1 MTRFGSIAKMKFRD
15 PALLPV
21 IGAYAAFVATWS
33 YVGIAKYYSLTAS
46 VYDLGISMQSAYF
59 LAGHDVSLSS
69 LLHFLMARNGL
80 AIFMIPVALT
90 ASYPLMIVI
99 QSLVVGAAVFPI
111 YGIAQLGGYRKHQ
124 SAIIGVSYLIFF
136 PLSGLL
142 WFDFHYQMFF
152 VFLFLLAY
160 YLSKKRMWKL
170 SALMF
175 VLSGL
180 SRYPFM
186 VFPFLFSII
195 IVIEI
200 AYTGFLR
207 HGRIA
212 KEELNFS
219 ILLMGV
225 SVVFLVGGYI
235 ASGNIANI
243 PLHTGTSRNPILD
256 FDTKML
262 TLLLLFAPLLF
273 APLLSHRAMIL
284 SMPFFYLLF
293 TANSGAYTYPA
304 LFHGQYTSGIVPFL
318 FVGLIEGLPRV
329 HKLLNAVRLLF
340 RKLLEHTHRLVIP
353 KNGRSRMPERHRH
366 ARMPDTKAV
375 LGVLCILAVSAI
387 FMQPYGPL
395 NYTTSNNFHIG
406 AYTDVN
412 MSVFNSLKSVLSLI
426 PSNEPHV
433 LIQNNIVEALPGP
446 IGQIMLVPQYNVGP
460 NITYGDV
467 ANNSFP
473 TLEGTVTGVTPIDYA
488 VADINDQNTLLQF
501 GTSHFPNML
510 GLSKMLLSSHY
521 YGVRAEENGVI
532 LIQRGYFGPIAFAPF
547 YGYYPAMQFQS
558 HGGTYTSGIFQLTD
572 IRAGTIMWQGPN
584 NNPFVQY
591 LSLLP
596 GIYSATFNIAGNST
610 SQNNVIYLAV
620 TTDQGRIVL
629 NSTIVHPNEITGSVS
644 PTTIVVNFY
653 VNNMISGLALVISSG
668 GWNGTVSFFGAQ
680 VRQIATIPNSAVGGV
695 TGMIGI
701 TPPVG
706 TLAIANSTLNSF
718 LPQNAIDSNLNTAW
732 ISSTNEARLTLY
744 FPTSEEIEGVCMAL
758 GSVPSSFF
766 NITVK
771 PFSYGLEGVYQNT
784 SFITGGNSGF
794 TIIVIAF
801 PATYCKKLEL
811 LCQSAV
817 SLIRINE
824 ITLIPVVPSPI

>member
-1 MTRFGSIAKMKFRD
+1 
-15 PALLPV
+15 
-21 IGAYAAFVATWS
+21 
-33 YVGIAKYYSLTAS
+33 
-46 VYDLGISMQSAYF
+46 
-59 LAGHDVSLSS
+59 
-69 LLHFLMARNGL
+69 
-80 AIFMIPVALT
+80 
-90 ASYPLMIVI
+90 
-99 QSLVVGAAVFPI
+99 
-111 YGIAQLGGYRKHQ
+111 
-124 SAIIGVSYLIFF
+124 
-136 PLSGLL
+136 
-142 WFDFHYQMFF
+142 
-152 VFLFLLAY
+152 
-160 YLSKKRMWKL
+160 
-170 SALMF
+170 
-175 VLSGL
+175 
-180 SRYPFM
+180 
-186 VFPFLFSII
+186 
-195 IVIEI
+195 
-200 AYTGFLR
+200 
-207 HGRIA
+207 
-212 KEELNFS
+212 
-219 ILLMGV
+219 
-225 SVVFLVGGYI
+225 
-235 ASGNIANI
+235 
-243 PLHTGTSRNPILD
+243 
-256 FDTKML
+256 
-262 TLLLLFAPLLF
+262 
-273 APLLSHRAMIL
+273 
-284 SMPFFYLLF
+284 
-293 TANSGAYTYPA
+293 
-304 LFHGQYTSGIVPFL
+304 
-318 FVGLIEGLPRV
+318 
-329 HKLLNAVRLLF
+329 
-340 RKLLEHTHRLVIP
+340 
-353 KNGRSRMPERHRH
+353 
-366 ARMPDTKAV
+366 
-375 LGVLCILAVSAI
+375 
-387 FMQPYGPL
+387 
-395 NYTTSNNFHIG
+395 
-406 AYTDVN
+406 
-412 MSVFNSLKSVLSLI
+412 
-426 PSNEPHV
+426 
-433 LIQNNIVEALPGP
+433 
-446 IGQIMLVPQYNVGP
+446 
-460 NITYGDV
+460 
-467 ANNSFP
+467 
-473 TLEGTVTGVTPIDYA
+473 
-488 VADINDQNTLLQF
+488 
-501 GTSHFPNML
+501 
-510 GLSKMLLSSHY
+510 
-521 YGVRAEENGVI
+521 
-532 LIQRGYFGPIAFAPF
+532 
-547 YGYYPAMQFQS
+547 GYYPAMQFQS